1 MKLADIIKVI
11 AKELGTSDLTE
22 INKILKSKPG
32 IKFRILGKTLKNL
45 GFTGQIK
52 SISEEGIKAFM
63 TNKVSLIR
71 LDQIELFEKKLPTE
85 WYVKKAQK
93 KPTDGSAPAK
103 AAKNK
108 KPKKLAQADDEDD
121 DDLDDDDD
129 NFHDLIPK
137 KAKKSKVRAPG
148 KQGSKFIPLPKK
160 R

>member
-93 KPTDGSAPAK
+93 NQRTGRLQQKQLRIRNLRSLL
-103 AAKNK
+103 
-108 KPKKLAQADDEDD
+108 KLMMKMTTTWTMMTTTSM
-121 DDLDDDDD
+121 
-129 NFHDLIPK
+129 I
-137 KAKKSKVRAPG
+137 
-148 KQGSKFIPLPKK
+148 
-160 R
+160 